1 MNRPDFSLNPAQ
13 VHWRMVRIVN
23 LMDDG
28 LLYPDALVKTAA
40 ELQAFQVDGVV
51 LPKLRKFEGVPA

>member
-1 MNRPDFSLNPAQ
+1 MSQPSLSPGLIQ
-13 VHWRMVRIVN
+13 WRMTRVVN
-23 LMDDG
+23 LIDDG

-51 LPKLRKFEGVPA
+51 LPKLRKFVGVPA

>member
-1 MNRPDFSLNPAQ
+1 MSQPSLSPGLIQ
-13 VHWRMVRIVN
+13 WRMTRVVN
-23 LMDDG
+23 LIDDG
-28 LLYPDALVKTAA
+28 LLYPDALVKTAV

>member
-1 MNRPDFSLNPAQ
+1 MSQPSLSPGLIQ
-13 VHWRMVRIVN
+13 WRMTRVVN
-23 LMDDG
+23 LIDDG
-28 LLYPDALVKTAA
+28 LLFHDALVKTAV